1 MIFIIVI
8 VIAKFMILFHVDWNN
23 TSLEQIMDAFVQEFE
38 ALQLYDDP
46 KKLERWSVMLSEP
59 NIGDD
64 GSEIP
69 NEESARFREE
79 REILLAKI
87 YEFISEMTKYQ
98 GKSTFYNFLRFTTKY
113 ISLLILK
120 IRAYLTSSADIIL

>member
-1 MIFIIVI
+1 
-8 VIAKFMILFHVDWNN
+8 MILFPVDWNN

-59 NIGDD
+59 NIRDD

-69 NEESARFREE
+69 DEESTHFKEE
-79 REILLAKI
+79 RNMLLAKI
-87 YEFISEMTKYQ
+87 YRFMSEMTKYQ
-98 GKSTFYNFLRFTTKY
+98 GKSTFYNFV
-113 ISLLILK
+113 
-120 IRAYLTSSADIIL
+120 LTFQ